1 MKDIEFYVL
10 DLSIMMDSRVPQSP
24 MLMPKPGPLVALDP
38 CIGSGTIGGSKV
50 FQAKRDC
57 KDIIIVASSAGS
69 YMFSLFNGIPV
80 KEFVG
85 DKLDM
90 SLFSLTRYLKRMKDC
105 KDVRMRIK
113 DDFFQRSRLEGS
125 GMLSGVSR

>member
-1 MKDIEFYVL
+1 LNPSLGSENFSK
-10 DLSIMMDSRVPQSP
+10 SK
-24 MLMPKPGPLVALDP
+24 PKP
-38 CIGSGTIGGSKV
+38 
-50 FQAKRDC
+50 KRDF

-105 KDVRMRIK
+105 KDVRTRIK
-113 DDFFQRSRLEGS
+113 DDFFQPRNLNGLEGS
-125 GMLSGVSR
+125 GMFSGGLSR

>member
-1 MKDIEFYVL
+1 
-10 DLSIMMDSRVPQSP
+10 
-24 MLMPKPGPLVALDP
+24 
-38 CIGSGTIGGSKV
+38 
-50 FQAKRDC
+50 
-57 KDIIIVASSAGS
+57 
-69 YMFSLFNGIPV
+69 MFSLFNGIPV

-105 KDVRMRIK
+105 KDVRVRIK
-113 DDFFQRSRLEGS
+113 DDFFQRARLDGS